1 MSYYQVNARLCRWIV
16 TKFVLLRSMSLESVV
31 CTMPVTHNT
40 VASNYEPLSEP
51 AFCKWVLSCSLIPN
65 FLLHPQQEV
74 TETQVPLLVQ
84 LLADEQLLN
93 CLVHHSKVVSGFV
106 FSSSWWQLTKV
117 MSIIGQYSLSCPHV
131 WGFDPTAID
140 GTSVY
145 WGFKHLLVWTFL
157 PLAFIFTAVFS
168 TYF

>member
-1 MSYYQVNARLCRWIV
+1 
-16 TKFVLLRSMSLESVV
+16 
-31 CTMPVTHNT
+31 
-40 VASNYEPLSEP
+40 
-51 AFCKWVLSCSLIPN
+51 
-65 FLLHPQQEV
+65 
-74 TETQVPLLVQ
+74 LVQ